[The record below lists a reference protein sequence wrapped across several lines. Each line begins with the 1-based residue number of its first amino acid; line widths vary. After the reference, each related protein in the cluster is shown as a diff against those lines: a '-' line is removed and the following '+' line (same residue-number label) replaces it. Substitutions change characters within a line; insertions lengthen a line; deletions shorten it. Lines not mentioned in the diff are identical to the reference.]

1 MIVNLIFGVLEVVV
15 NILLAPLT
23 VLNFVFDVVSSISIV
38 QGFVKVVAYLLPWS
52 QLTPLVTFIVTMF
65 IFRSIVAL
73 IKTIWDLLPIL

>member
-52 QLTPLVTFIVTMF
+52 QLTPLVTFIVAMF